1 MRRNLASFMAAA
13 AVILMALPAGAVGR
27 DYLIYFGFNSEDVT
41 REAELVLNEVRYA
54 AVSAMVT
61 KILITGHCDSAE
73 SSPDR
78 LALSRAQNVADY
90 LRQNGLDVAI
100 EIETRG
106 EGNKRPAVKS
116 PPGTKNVENRRVV
129 IEFQ

>member
-1 MRRNLASFMAAA
+1 MTRKLASSLAAA
-13 AVILMALPAGAVGR
+13 AAILLTLPAGAAGR
-27 DYLIYFGFNSEDVT
+27 DYLVYFGFNSEVVT
-41 REAELVLNEVRYA
+41 TEAEFVLNEVRYA

-78 LALSRAQNVADY
+78 LALARALNVAAY
-90 LRQNGLDVAI
+90 LRENGLDVGI

-106 EGNKRPAVKS
+106 EGNKKPAVKS